1 MRERT
6 HAHRNFTDDVLPA
19 IKQQRLEKM
28 IETFHKHQKIVIEQE
43 KGRFHLVLIEGTTK
57 YEGQLRG
64 RTDGNRPVI
73 IRKGRVAG
81 VVANWERMKQ
91 MDFR

>member
-6 HAHRNFTDDVLPA
+6 HAHRNFTDDVSPA

-28 IETFHKHQKIVIEQE
+28 IGTFHKNQKIVIEQE
-43 KGRFHLVLIEGTTK
+43 KGRYHLVLIEGTTK

-64 RTDGNRPVI
+64 RTDGNRLVI
-73 IRKGRVAG
+73 VRKGRVAG
-81 VVANWERMKQ
+81 KIMNWEKIKQ
-91 MDFR
+91 IDFR

>member
-1 MRERT
+1 
-6 HAHRNFTDDVLPA
+6 
-19 IKQQRLEKM
+19 M
-28 IETFHKHQKIVIEQE
+28 IGTFHKNQKIVIEQE

-73 IRKGRVAG
+73 VRKGKVAG
-81 VVANWERMKQ
+81 EVRKWEGIEQ
-91 MDFR
+91 FDFG